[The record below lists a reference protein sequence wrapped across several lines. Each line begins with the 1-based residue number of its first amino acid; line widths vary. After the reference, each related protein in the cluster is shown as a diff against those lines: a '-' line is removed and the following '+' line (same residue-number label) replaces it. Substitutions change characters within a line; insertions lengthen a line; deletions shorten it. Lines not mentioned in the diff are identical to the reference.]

1 MSSTGTIRIGF
12 VGAGNVATHLALGFD
27 TAECVEV
34 VQLFSRNID
43 HATTLASRLINCEPS
58 DSLAELD
65 TTLDALVIAVSDTSI
80 ADVVDAMPHYGG
92 LLLHTS
98 GSVPMNV
105 LSAKAE
111 HYGVLYPLQTFSRD
125 VALELENV
133 PFFIEAESDAT
144 RVRIDRLARL
154 LSPRVYHA
162 NSEQRRTLHLA
173 GVLSC
178 NFVTYLWECATR
190 VLSTDGY
197 DFDVVAPLIEATIAK
212 VKECGAHAAQTG
224 PARRGDVA
232 TMQAHMAMLPER
244 EREIYKLL
252 SQAIMSSHDINKSI

>member
-1 MSSTGTIRIGF
+1 MRIGF
-12 VGAGNVATHLALGFD
+12 VGAGNVATHLSRGLDA
-27 TAECVEV
+27 AEGVEV

-43 HATTLASRLINCEPS
+43 HAAALAAQLHNCEAS
-58 DSLAELD
+58 DDLAHID
-65 TTLDALVIAVSDTSI
+65 SRLDALVVAVSDTSI
-80 ADVVDAMPHYGG
+80 ADVVAAMPWFGG

-98 GSVPMNV
+98 GSVPMST
-105 LSAKAE
+105 LAAKAE

-125 VALELENV
+125 VALALEDV

-144 RVRIDRLARL
+144 RERIDRLARL
-154 LSPRVYHA
+154 LSPKVYHA

-197 DFDVVAPLIEATIAK
+197 DFDVVAPLIEATMAK

-252 SQAIMSSHDINKSI
+252 SQAIMTSHDINKSI